1 MSYNNYRECQ
11 MYNYIP
17 HSKINNIDRELWHN
31 SYMNQLI
38 NLYNIIREIMNKNY
52 PKNKIRWDNS
62 NFNAMSKL
70 IFHCSSKYIP
80 DYDLIKN
87 E

>member
-1 MSYNNYRECQ
+1 
-11 MYNYIP
+11 
-17 HSKINNIDRELWHN
+17 
-31 SYMNQLI
+31 MNQLI

>member
-17 HSKINNIDRELWHN
+17 HREINNIDRELWHN

-62 NFNAMSKL
+62 NFNVMSKL